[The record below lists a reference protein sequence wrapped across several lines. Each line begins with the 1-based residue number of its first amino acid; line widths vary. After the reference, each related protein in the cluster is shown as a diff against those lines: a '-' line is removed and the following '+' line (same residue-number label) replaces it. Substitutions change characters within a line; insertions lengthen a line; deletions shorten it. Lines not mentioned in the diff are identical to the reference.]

1 LSGYTVETVTV
12 RIGNDDYHLR
22 RLSDRQQFHDPDG
35 HAERAG
41 IFSAAWPMFGMIWPV
56 GLALADEMTR
66 VEIGGRR
73 ILEVGCGLALSTL
86 VLARRGADVTASDHH
101 PLAEEFLRHNLALK
115 ALPAVPY
122 QDAPWET
129 SNDSLGWFDLIVGS
143 DVLYEPNHAMLLAGF
158 IERHAAPQSQL
169 LIADAGR
176 GYRGQFA
183 RRLAA
188 QGFIRTE
195 LPCRV
200 GGAEIES
207 RGRILKFERGAVNAG
222 GS

>member
-1 LSGYTVETVTV
+1 MSGYNVETVTV
-12 RIGNDDYHLR
+12 RIGNDDYRLR
-22 RLSDRQQFHDPDG
+22 RLIDRQQFHDPDG

-41 IFSAAWPMFGMIWPV
+41 ISSATWPMFGMIWPV
-56 GLALADEMTR
+56 GLALADEMSR

-86 VLARRGADVTASDHH
+86 VLARRDADVTASDHH
-101 PLAEEFLRHNLALK
+101 PLAEEFLRHNLALN

-122 QDAPWET
+122 HHAPWEAEDT
-129 SNDSLGWFDLIVGS
+129 ALGRFDLIVGS

-158 IERHAAPQSQL
+158 IARHAAPRSQL

-188 QGFIRTE
+188 QGFSLTE
-195 LPCRV
+195 LPCRIDGV
-200 GGAEIES
+200 DAES
-207 RGRILKFERGAVNAG
+207 RGRILKFERSTAIAD

>member
-1 LSGYTVETVTV
+1 
-12 RIGNDDYHLR
+12 
-22 RLSDRQQFHDPDG
+22 
-35 HAERAG
+35 
-41 IFSAAWPMFGMIWPV
+41 MFGVIWPV

-66 VEIGGRR
+66 VAIGGRR

-86 VLARRGADVTASDHH
+86 VLARRGADITASDHH
-101 PLAEEFLRHNLALK
+101 PLAEEFLRHNLALN